1 MEGFTM
7 NALREAALH
16 YASLGW
22 HVLPLHNAISGGGCS
37 CGRPSCHS
45 PGKHPRTRRGCKDA
59 SADPSQ
65 IDRWWVK
72 WTGAN
77 IGIATGAISGIV
89 VLDIDG
95 AEGRATLQELI
106 AEHGFL
112 PRTPVVQTAR
122 GLHFYFKLPQ
132 GVSVPCSTGSGLDIR
147 GNGGYVVAPPSI
159 HLSGHVY
166 EWCNNVSR

>member
-1 MEGFTM
+1 M
-7 NALREAALH
+7 NALGKAALH

-22 HVLPLHNAISGGGCS
+22 YVLALHNAIAGGGCS
-37 CGRPSCHS
+37 CGRADCKS
-45 PGKHPRTRRGCKDA
+45 PGKHPRTKRGCKDA

-65 IDRWWVK
+65 IEAWWGK
-72 WTGAN
+72 WPCAN
-77 IGIATGAISGIV
+77 IGIATGAVSGIV

-95 AEGRATLQELI
+95 AEGVATLQTLI
-106 AEHGFL
+106 AEYGLL

-132 GVSVPCSTGSGLDIR
+132 GVSVPCSTGNGLDIR

-159 HLSGHVY
+159 HSSGHVY
-166 EWCNNVSR
+166 QWCSNVR